1 MFLEILFNAT
11 FFIKNKYQLTKK
23 NPASS
28 GAVSTVELSD
38 G

>member
-1 MFLEILFNAT
+1 MHLF
-11 FFIKNKYQLTKK
+11 FVKQKHQPKK
-23 NPASS
+23 KKTASS